1 MTGKVRQ
8 RIVALVEYT
17 VLDVDAVVVH
27 VMAVVHD
34 MDQQEELNWLVSLYE
49 CKNVNEELVDTIA
62 DHIDMNAF
70 VVVAVV
76 QGGEIAMDVAV
87 EIVVE
92 FAVED
97 TVLVENL
104 MVDYLQMA
112 VAEKCGKQRK
122 VFSL

>member
-1 MTGKVRQ
+1 M
-8 RIVALVEYT
+8 
-17 VLDVDAVVVH
+17 
-27 VMAVVHD
+27 
-34 MDQQEELNWLVSLYE
+34 
-49 CKNVNEELVDTIA
+49 NEELVDMIA
-62 DHIDMNAF
+62 DHIDMNGF

-76 QGGEIAMDVAV
+76 QSGEIVMDVAV

-112 VAEKCGKQRK
+112 VAEKYEKQRK